1 MNLSKKIGEFTM
13 RKMKSKYIIFLI
25 LCTFVITQAFYALPI
40 RASESIYVVKKGDNL
55 WSIAQEHSMTI
66 AELKGINNLST
77 DVIHP
82 NQQLTLVIP
91 TSSENYYLVQP
102 GDSLWKISQRS
113 GTSINTLRALNAITG
128 DVIYPNQR
136 ILLPSRDSF
145 SYHSVV
151 ARPVST
157 AMTQTQ
163 NYTEKDL
170 YWLARAISS
179 EARGEPLIGQI
190 GVGAVILNRMTDA
203 QFPNNVYSVIFQ
215 KVKGVYQFSP
225 VANGSIYTRPTE
237 QAIKAARMA
246 LEGTDPT
253 NGALYFFNPALTSR
267 SNWIRTRPV
276 ATVVNNHVFTL

>member
-1 MNLSKKIGEFTM
+1 MNLRRKLGEFTM
-13 RKMKSKYIIFLI
+13 KNMKKKNIILLI
-25 LCTFVITQAFYALPI
+25 ICTFVITQAFYVLPI

-55 WSIAQEHSMTI
+55 WSIAQKHSMTI
-66 AELKGINNLST
+66 AELKAINNLTT
-77 DVIHP
+77 DVIYP
-82 NQQLTLVIP
+82 NQQLTLVLP

-102 GDSLWKISQRS
+102 GDSLWKISQHS

-136 ILLPSRDSF
+136 ILLPSRNSF
-145 SYHSVV
+145 SYQSVV

-157 AMTQTQ
+157 TMTQS
-163 NYTEKDL
+163 YTERDV

-190 GVGAVILNRMTDA
+190 GVGAVILNRVKDA
-203 QFPNNVYSVIFQ
+203 QFPNSIYSVIFQ
-215 KVKGVYQFSP
+215 KVSGVYQFSP

-276 ATVVNNHVFTL
+276 ATVVSNHVFTL